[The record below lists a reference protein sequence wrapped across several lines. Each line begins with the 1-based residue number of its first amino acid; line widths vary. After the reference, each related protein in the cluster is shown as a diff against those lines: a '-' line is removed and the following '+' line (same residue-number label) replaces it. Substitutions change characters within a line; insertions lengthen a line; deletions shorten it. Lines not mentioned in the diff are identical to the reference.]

1 MNNLTS
7 KENLPQMDKATSCI
21 VRSLLPDE
29 ICLLKDFLYEAIFI
43 PEGVE
48 PPSKDVVDLP
58 ELRVYIEN
66 FGQLKDDCCLV
77 AVCDQK
83 VIGAVWSRIMNDY
96 GHIDDNTPSLSIALY
111 GEYRNK
117 GIGSRLMDE
126 MITLLGRKGYDSV
139 SLSVQKANYATRM
152 YLKFGF
158 KVVKETEEEYVM
170 VKRLT

>member
-1 MNNLTS
+1 
-7 KENLPQMDKATSCI
+7 
-21 VRSLLPDE
+21 
-29 ICLLKDFLYEAIFI
+29 
-43 PEGVE
+43 
-48 PPSKDVVDLP
+48 
-58 ELRVYIEN
+58 
-66 FGQLKDDCCLV
+66 
-77 AVCDQK
+77 
-83 VIGAVWSRIMNDY
+83 MNDY

-117 GIGSRLMDE
+117 GIGSRLMEE
-126 MITLLGRKGYDSV
+126 MIKLLGRKGYDSV